1 VLFRVRVR
9 IGGLLFFI
17 LDFSLLLSWS
27 ILNHAMLKV
36 EIVLMLDS
44 YSLLFG
50 GRVSIISGLIFI
62 YSLGYMSEEKFFLRF
77 HVILIRFVS
86 SMLMLIFRVN
96 LISLLL
102 GWDGLGVTS
111 YLLVVYFQRAKAN
124 RAGLLTALS
133 NRVGDVLVILG
144 ISFGVDEGG
153 FLFSIS
159 CLDPF
164 TFWLETVRFLVIA
177 SFTKR
182 AQIPFSAWLPA
193 AMSAP
198 TPVSALVH
206 SSTLVTAGVYLLTRF
221 NWVLRESGFD
231 KLVLLLGTLTMLM
244 AGLRAIKEI
253 DIKKIVALSTLRQLG
268 LIIRCLGIG
277 RYDIAY
283 LHLILHAYMKALL
296 FIGVGNAIHCSRDY
310 QDMRRVTLNLGRIP
324 LTRGFMLTSNMAL
337 CGLPFLAGFY
347 SKDLWL
353 ETRARAGLNLA
364 FFFFFLLRG
373 CFDCYLLVTFYMV
386 FANSGK

>member
-1 VLFRVRVR
+1 
-9 IGGLLFFI
+9 
-17 LDFSLLLSWS
+17 
-27 ILNHAMLKV
+27 
-36 EIVLMLDS
+36 
-44 YSLLFG
+44 
-50 GRVSIISGLIFI
+50 
-62 YSLGYMSEEKFFLRF
+62 
-77 HVILIRFVS
+77 
-86 SMLMLIFRVN
+86 
-96 LISLLL
+96 
-102 GWDGLGVTS
+102 
-111 YLLVVYFQRAKAN
+111 
-124 RAGLLTALS
+124 
-133 NRVGDVLVILG
+133 LG

-353 ETRARAGLNLA
+353 ERRARTGLNLA
-364 FFFFFLLRG
+364 FFFFF
-373 CFDCYLLVTFYMV
+373 T
-386 FANSGK
+386 